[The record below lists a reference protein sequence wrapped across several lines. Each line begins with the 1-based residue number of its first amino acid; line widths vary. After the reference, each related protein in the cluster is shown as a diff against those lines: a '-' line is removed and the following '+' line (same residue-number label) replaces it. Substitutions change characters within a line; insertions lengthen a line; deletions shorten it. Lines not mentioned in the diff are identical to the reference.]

1 MKNTNNPYD
10 IFTKRYPHLDIHG
23 ETVATS
29 DLIIKEFINDN
40 IKLGHEYIVIIH
52 GIGKGLLKNKT
63 HEILKSH
70 EYVKEFKLDFYNPG
84 STVIK
89 LNIDKK

>member
-10 IFTKRYPHLDIHG
+10 IFTKMYPHLDIHG

-29 DLIIKEFINDN
+29 DLVIKSFIQDN
-40 IKLGHEYIVIIH
+40 IKLGNEYIVIIH
-52 GIGKGLLKNKT
+52 GIGGGLLKKKT

-70 EYVKEFKLDFYNPG
+70 KSVIEFNLDFYNPG

-89 LNIDKK
+89 LNIDKM